1 MKGVKGMNDKLKALA
16 NDIIKRCQE
25 QELTIGEMQMLLTGL
40 QVRLECSRRDAEK
53 ELLDKK
59 AEITPF

>member
-1 MKGVKGMNDKLKALA
+1 MNDKLKALA
-16 NDIIKRCQE
+16 NDVIKRCQE

-40 QVRLECSRRDAEK
+40 QVRLDCSKQDTEK
-53 ELLDKK
+53 ELLARK